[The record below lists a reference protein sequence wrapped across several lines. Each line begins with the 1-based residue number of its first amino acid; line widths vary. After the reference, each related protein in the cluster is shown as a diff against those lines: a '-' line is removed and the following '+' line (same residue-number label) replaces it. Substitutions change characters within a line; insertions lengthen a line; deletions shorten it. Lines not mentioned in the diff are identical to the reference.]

1 MPRPSSVRSSNSQK
15 DTSTAARRAAF
26 TILNDIDRTD
36 RTLDQVIHE
45 HTDLLKALS
54 GSDRALFNT
63 LVDGVLRW
71 RRRLDFVIDR
81 FSRTRLDKID
91 PDILNILRLGLH
103 QILNLDRIPDS
114 TAVNTAV
121 ELSKSVSPN
130 WVVRFVNGV
139 LRNAARKHQSV
150 SFPEHSD
157 DPVAALGVNKSFP
170 DWMIRSWLDRFGLD
184 ETSRLCDASND
195 LAPLTLRANTLMA
208 DRDRLLDLLVP
219 CAQIVQSTQSAPDGI
234 TLRQPDRSV
243 MDLPGFQRGWFQ
255 VQDEAAQLVS
265 CLLDAKPGEK
275 VLDACAGLGGKTG
288 HIAQMMKNRGQ
299 IVAMDNNAA
308 RLLMMAVQMQRLGV
322 TIVDSICCDIDRMAL
337 GAQPGKF
344 DHIMVDAPCSGIG
357 VIRRNPDAKWR
368 LQQSTLTD
376 NRIRQSRFLDR
387 MAALVR
393 PTGTLVY
400 AVCSFEPEENE
411 KVVEKFLSE
420 HGQAFKIDTPPAEPF
435 DRCPDLIDE
444 NGFFRSMP
452 HHHDMDGFFAVCFRR
467 QP

>member
-1 MPRPSSVRSSNSQK
+1 MSSGNSQT
-15 DTSTAARRAAF
+15 DTSTAARRAAL
-26 TILNDIDRTD
+26 TILNDVDRTG
-36 RTLDQVIHE
+36 RTLDQVIHG
-45 HTDLLKALS
+45 HTDLLKPLS

-63 LVDGVLRW
+63 LVYGVMRW
-71 RRRLDFVIDR
+71 RRRLDFVIGR

-91 PDILNILRLGLH
+91 PVILNILRLGSH

-114 TAVNTAV
+114 AAVNTAV
-121 ELSKSVSPN
+121 ELSKSVSPH

-139 LRNAARKHQSV
+139 LRNAARKHPSV
-150 SFPEHSD
+150 SFPEPSK
-157 DPVAALGVNKSFP
+157 DPIAALGVSKSFP
-170 DWMIRSWLDRFGLD
+170 DWMVKSWLDRFGPD
-184 ETSRLCDASND
+184 ETGRLCDASNQ
-195 LAPLTLRANTLMA
+195 LAPLTLRTNTLKT
-208 DRDRLLDLLVP
+208 DRDRLLNLLEP
-219 CAQIVQSTQSAPDGI
+219 CAQAVQPTQSAPDGI

-243 MDLPGFQRGWFQ
+243 MELPGFQHGWFQ

-265 CLLDAKPGEK
+265 CLLGAKPGQK

-288 HIAQMMKNRGQ
+288 HIAQMMENRGQ
-299 IVAMDNNAA
+299 IVAIDNNAA
-308 RLLMMAVQMQRLGV
+308 RLLMMADQMQRLDV
-322 TIVDSICCDIDRMAL
+322 KIVDSICCDIDRMAL
-337 GAQPGKF
+337 GTQTGKF

-368 LQQSTLTD
+368 LQQYMLAD

-411 KVVEKFLSE
+411 KVVESFLTIQG
-420 HGQAFKIDTPPAEPF
+420 HAFNIDMPTAEPF
-435 DRCPDLIDE
+435 DRCPEFIDE

-452 HHHDMDGFFAVCFRR
+452 HRHDMDGFFAVCFRR